1 MAEKKVSIQL
11 TDDQQK
17 KIASELGFE
26 VDRLQI
32 DALEDRVTP
41 SIFAGQRRVFD
52 MSRLRNADNL

>member
-1 MAEKKVSIQL
+1 MSEKKVSIEL
-11 TDDQQK
+11 TNEQQK
-17 KIASELGFE
+17 QIASEIGVD

-52 MSRLRNADNL
+52 MSRLKSADDL

>member
-1 MAEKKVSIQL
+1 MSEKKVSIEL
-11 TDDQQK
+11 TNEQQK
-17 KIASELGFE
+17 QIASEIGVD